1 MTTKPQKMP
10 KVAKVKDK
18 SPAELQITA
27 EQLLREA
34 KERELEIVP
43 PPPKQKISDPEE
55 LQEYRLKKRRAFEDN
70 LRKNRGNISHWLK
83 YAKWEEEQ
91 QEIRR
96 ARSVYERA
104 LDVDHRNITLWLKYA
119 EMEMKSRQV
128 NHARNIWD
136 RAVTIL
142 PRANQFW
149 YKYTYMEEM
158 LKNIPGARMVFERWM
173 EWEPDEQAWLTYIK
187 FELRFRELDRAR
199 NIYERFV
206 YVHPEP
212 KYWIKYARF
221 EENHSYI
228 QSARRVY
235 ERAIQFY
242 GDDHLDESLF
252 IAFSKFEETQKEH
265 ERARVV
271 YRYAL
276 DKMPRDRCMS
286 LYNEYTRHEKKYGD
300 KSSIDDVITSKR
312 KFQYEEILKEN
323 SLDYDTWFDYARMLE
338 ADGNVDQI
346 REIYE
351 RAIAC
356 IPPIKEKRHWRRY
369 IYLWIYYAVFE
380 EGTTK
385 DIDRAREVYQMC
397 LQLIP
402 HKIFTFA
409 EIWLLYAKFEIRQKE
424 LTAARKTLGRAL
436 GTCPKHKLFRGYI
449 DLEIKLR
456 EFDRCRKLYEKW
468 VEFDPENC
476 KMWIQFA
483 TLEAML
489 SDIDRA
495 RGIYELA
502 IAQPRLDMPEFMWK
516 SYIDFEVEQEEW
528 DNVRRLY
535 ERLLERTQHVKVW
548 ISYAKFE
555 HSVPTESS
563 VVHARAL
570 FQRANK
576 DLRSCQEKEQRL
588 MLLESWKDFE
598 EEFGTKESEEKVEKL
613 MPRKVTRRRQVTSE
627 DGAQTRW
634 EEYIDYIFPDDEA
647 AKPSLLLLAKAKEWV
662 KKQKEQEPT
671 NIQNESES
679 VGTDGDNNDTIDRD
693 LDKDDSD
700 VEIGETSSESDSSDS
715 DSEEEKKKENG
726 NKQRDNEKKTELFL
740 KRIRDAEKF
749 ISESEKEGKSKTTTK
764 EVDRIKRN
772 NSSDES
778 NDEKR
783 KRFKKASPSSS
794 SSSSS
799 SSDSEKEGKD
809 DQRNAARRRKH
820 SSSDDN
826 KKRDY
831 KRSKEDHRSSSY
843 SSSSDSDSDREN
855 NEQNRNR
862 KRKKSSS
869 SDSSEQGKNDRND
882 RGSKGSSKS
891 FDERQNSR
899 KENKGERQEN
909 KLYERE
915 KSRNEYRE
923 ERREN
928 GSESIQR
935 YKEKHSSSDKERR

>member
-55 LQEYRLKKRRAFEDN
+55 LQEYRLKRRRAFEDN
-70 LRKNRGNISHWLK
+70 LRKNRGNISNWLK
-83 YAKWEEEQ
+83 YSKWEEEQ

-96 ARSVYERA
+96 SRSVYERA

-119 EMEMKSRQV
+119 EMEMRARQV

-199 NIYERFV
+199 TIYERFV
-206 YVHPEP
+206 YVHPDP
-212 KYWIKYARF
+212 KYWIKYSRF

-242 GDDHLDESLF
+242 GDDHLDETLF
-252 IAFSKFEETQKEH
+252 KAFAKFEENQKEH
-265 ERARVV
+265 ERARVI

-276 DKMPRDRCMS
+276 DKMPKDRCMS

-312 KFQYEEILKEN
+312 KFQYEESLKDN
-323 SLDYDTWFDYARMLE
+323 SLDYDTWFDYVRMLE
-338 ADGNVDQI
+338 ADGNVDLI
-346 REIYE
+346 RETYE

-356 IPPIKEKRHWRRY
+356 VPPVKEKRHWRRY
-369 IYLWIYYAVFE
+369 IYLWIYYALFE
-380 EGTTK
+380 EVTTK
-385 DIDRAREVYQMC
+385 DIDRAREIYQMC

-402 HKIFTFA
+402 HKVFTFA
-409 EIWLLYAKFEIRQKE
+409 EMWLLYAKFEIRQKE
-424 LTAARKTLGRAL
+424 LMSARKTLGRAL
-436 GTCPKHKLFRGYI
+436 GTCPKHKIFRGYI

-489 SDIDRA
+489 NDIERS

-563 VVHARAL
+563 VMHARVL
-570 FQRANK
+570 FQKANK

-598 EEFGTKESEEKVEKL
+598 EEFGTKDSEEKVEKL
-613 MPRKVTRRRQVTSE
+613 MPRKVTRRRQVTSD

-662 KKQKEQEPT
+662 KKQKEQQEEEPASSQAEST
-671 NIQNESES
+671 NVGADIDDNE
-679 VGTDGDNNDTIDRD
+679 TIDRD
-693 LDKDDSD
+693 LDRDDSD

-715 DSEEEKKKENG
+715 DNEGEKKK
-726 NKQRDNEKKTELFL
+726 
-740 KRIRDAEKF
+740 
-749 ISESEKEGKSKTTTK
+749 
-764 EVDRIKRN
+764 
-772 NSSDES
+772 
-778 NDEKR
+778 R
-783 KRFKKASPSSS
+783 K
-794 SSSSS
+794 
-799 SSDSEKEGKD
+799 
-809 DQRNAARRRKH
+809 
-820 SSSDDN
+820 
-826 KKRDY
+826 
-831 KRSKEDHRSSSY
+831 
-843 SSSSDSDSDREN
+843 
-855 NEQNRNR
+855 
-862 KRKKSSS
+862 
-869 SDSSEQGKNDRND
+869 
-882 RGSKGSSKS
+882 
-891 FDERQNSR
+891 
-899 KENKGERQEN
+899 
-909 KLYERE
+909 
-915 KSRNEYRE
+915 
-923 ERREN
+923 
-928 GSESIQR
+928 
-935 YKEKHSSSDKERR
+935 